1 MSNNERV
8 SATDI
13 VNEERLQNEKATL
26 SAGRKIGEGFVDAA
40 MQGLGN
46 ESGGLKK
53 YFSDLASD
61 LLNPMSYLK
70 RAMDLESQAAQLR
83 NTLGLGTEKSREFSQ
98 AIADNAGK
106 FKEYGF
112 TIEDVAGTYEDLFKS
127 FKTNITI
134 SNEDLLELKTTASVT
149 AVNVETLA
157 GSFRDVGVSIND
169 VGDNMLEV
177 VNIAKDAGV
186 AVSSVSK
193 EVVGNLDKM
202 NLYNFEG
209 GVKGLAKMSAQA
221 VRLNIDMSKMF
232 SIVENAMDPEK
243 AIDYAAS
250 LQRLGVQTSALLDP
264 LRMMDMAQND
274 PAELQNQIVNM
285 TKDFVRFN
293 KELGQFEIM
302 PGEKRRL
309 KEIGEAL
316 GMSSGELQKM
326 ALNAANLDFKMKQ
339 IRFPSSIA
347 SKEDREL
354 IATLA
359 TVNKQ
364 GVAEVKV
371 KKVDAQGKPTGEFDM
386 VAVENLTDAQIQGL
400 KEQQSHGLTM
410 EEIAKEQ
417 LTEQQRLNYLIESVF
432 TSIGYGV
439 AGSKPVRGVM
449 ELVTKD
455 VRQNLFQETGRK
467 EGEPKGLI
475 PEEFRDSEIYRKF
488 TNTGYETAK
497 TYVTEL
503 MKQMGLPTDMKD
515 IKELVL
521 NEASKLI
528 PDMSSIEDYLPD
540 ISSITDLFK
549 NVIPMGGSETDPLSN
564 FQTITKSLNTITEN
578 TNTQINQITN
588 FSKLEFKPLEI
599 KEDMK
604 VSLDVKLDPDS
615 KNQALTQLM
624 TTALEM
630 FFSGGA
636 NKTNVDMVLKE
647 MEKMKTGQGL
657 TLNEEKKE
665 LVNMPG
671 KQP

>member
-1 MSNNERV
+1 
-8 SATDI
+8 
-13 VNEERLQNEKATL
+13 
-26 SAGRKIGEGFVDAA
+26 
-40 MQGLGN
+40 
-46 ESGGLKK
+46 
-53 YFSDLASD
+53 
-61 LLNPMSYLK
+61 
-70 RAMDLESQAAQLR
+70 
-83 NTLGLGTEKSREFSQ
+83 
-98 AIADNAGK
+98 
-106 FKEYGF
+106 
-112 TIEDVAGTYEDLFKS
+112 
-127 FKTNITI
+127 
-134 SNEDLLELKTTASVT
+134 
-149 AVNVETLA
+149 
-157 GSFRDVGVSIND
+157 
-169 VGDNMLEV
+169 
-177 VNIAKDAGV
+177 
-186 AVSSVSK
+186 
-193 EVVGNLDKM
+193 
-202 NLYNFEG
+202 
-209 GVKGLAKMSAQA
+209 
-221 VRLNIDMSKMF
+221 
-232 SIVENAMDPEK
+232 
-243 AIDYAAS
+243 
-250 LQRLGVQTSALLDP
+250 
-264 LRMMDMAQND
+264 
-274 PAELQNQIVNM
+274 M

-309 KEIGEAL
+309 KEIGDEL
-316 GMSSGELQKM
+316 GMASGELQKM

-400 KEQQSHGLTM
+400 KEQQSQGQTM

-475 PEEFRDSEIYRKF
+475 GEEFRNSEIYRKF

-521 NEASKLI
+521 NKVSDLI

-578 TNTQINQITN
+578 TNTQINQISN
-588 FSKLEFKPLEI
+588 FSSMEFKPLEI

-630 FFSGGA
+630 FFQGGG
-636 NKTNVDMVLKE
+636 NKDNVNMVLEELNKLKTN
-647 MEKMKTGQGL
+647 QGL
-657 TLNEEKKE
+657 TLNQTKE
-665 LVNMPG
+665 SLVNMPG
-671 KQP
+671 KKE

>member
-1 MSNNERV
+1 MTDDSNV
-8 SATDI
+8 SDAG
-13 VNEERLQNEKATL
+13 VAAERLKLENAAAEKV
-26 SAGRKIGEGFVDAA
+26 GRKIGEGFVDAA
-40 MQGLGN
+40 MGGIGDEQ
-46 ESGGLKK
+46 GGLTK
-53 YFSDLASD
+53 YFKDLAND
-61 LLNPMSYLK
+61 LLSPKAYLN
-70 RAMDLESQAAQLR
+70 RAMDLETQATKLR
-83 NTLGLGTEKSREFSQ
+83 NTLGLGVEKSREFSQ

-112 TIEDVAGTYEDLFKS
+112 DLEDVVDTYDDLFKT
-127 FKTNITI
+127 FKTNVSV
-134 SNEDLLELKTTASVT
+134 SNEELLELKTTAAVT
-149 AVNVETLA
+149 GVQVDNLA
-157 GSFRDVGVSIND
+157 GSFRGVGISITE

-243 AIDYAAS
+243 AINYAAS
-250 LQRLGVQTSALLDP
+250 LQRLGALLDP

-309 KEIGEAL
+309 KEIGDEL
-316 GMSSGELQKM
+316 GMASGELQKM

-400 KEQQSHGLTM
+400 KEQQSQGQTM

-475 PEEFRDSEIYRKF
+475 GEEFRNSEIYRKF

-521 NEASKLI
+521 NKVSDLI

-578 TNTQINQITN
+578 TNTQINQISN
-588 FSKLEFKPLEI
+588 FSSMEFKPLEI

-630 FFSGGA
+630 FFQGGG
-636 NKTNVDMVLKE
+636 NKDNVNMVLEELNKLKTN
-647 MEKMKTGQGL
+647 QGL
-657 TLNEEKKE
+657 TLNQTKE
-665 LVNMPG
+665 SLVNMPG
-671 KQP
+671 KKE